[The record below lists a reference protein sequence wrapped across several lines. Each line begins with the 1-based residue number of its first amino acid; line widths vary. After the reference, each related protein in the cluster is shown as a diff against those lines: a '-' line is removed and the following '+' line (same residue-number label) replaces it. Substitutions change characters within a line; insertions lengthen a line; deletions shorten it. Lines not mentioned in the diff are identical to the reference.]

1 MGRPEQ
7 SISRRSGSVSAPV
20 RNQETLILPRKNPRL
35 KKKISWN
42 LSNHQHSKKKRNP
55 KLRKRKRK
63 KKNQKKRRRKKKRNS
78 YINLLLPSGS
88 FIAGLYIKIFVPTA
102 GLPHSSCHIYHI
114 IYPNLLCFIIKYT
127 VGLKYNKK

>member
-55 KLRKRKRK
+55 KLRKRKR
-63 KKNQKKRRRKKKRNS
+63 RRKKRNS

-114 IYPNLLCFIIKYT
+114 IYPNLLCF
-127 VGLKYNKK
+127 